1 MKLYVV
7 KNLVGFFFVGLHIL
21 AITLC
26 FALLKGEM
34 DQTDFR
40 TVVLIVSPVMSV
52 FALAYFRD
60 VARNMVGR
68 PVSDDEPVIMS
79 FVVLSCLFSVFFGVY
94 VVWTIWTFAG
104 SGESPN
110 TLKLDLALVEVFA
123 GAFVGLIFETL
134 FGYKKPDTQPHPDT
148 PSDS

>member
-1 MKLYVV
+1 MKLYIV

-26 FALLKGEM
+26 FVLLQGEM

-52 FALAYFRD
+52 YALAYFRD
-60 VARNMVGR
+60 VARNMMGR
-68 PVSDDEPVIMS
+68 PSTDDEPVILS
-79 FVVLSCLFSVFFGVY
+79 FVVLSCLFSIFFGVY
-94 VVWTIWTFAG
+94 VVWTIWSFAD
-104 SGESPN
+104 SGQSPD

-134 FGYKKPDTQPHPDT
+134 FGFKKPAQDPQQPNPPQD
-148 PSDS
+148 